1 MRVCLLSCYFLS
13 EEIVGFLNDLRTILS
28 ANGFE
33 LIVVSHVNQP
43 LLDAKLIILPYS
55 FIEYTGHSF
64 APDIDGAFTVPDSR
78 HRELIDTD
86 MLFKKDPKGSFSE
99 HFQGYLLCRDV
110 LERLVTILCPSIG
123 IVWGMSHPQS
133 QVLTDI
139 FRDNGIPAYS
149 LERGLFADTLM
160 IEPALYHS
168 EPCLNRGSDI
178 WKDWG
183 DIDEYGSYDTI
194 RRYYLENK
202 PQKYFQTDYT
212 PPDRLRESLRL
223 GDTQT
228 VVFWGQ
234 HDIWSGILPR
244 GNARSHLL
252 SPFFGTSGEALVKLS
267 QSIENIPGVSLIFKP
282 HPHDTIDYE
291 KIAGASTVIA
301 RDINNHSLFELADVF
316 VAMLTTT
323 QFEAL
328 LYEKPII
335 LLANSQLKGR
345 GIAYEYGIRSTMES
359 LIVQALNKDRHDTR
373 IRNTK
378 KLVSGLFRDFLYRY
392 RPLVPANKNV
402 HDFAGFI
409 EDSALQN
416 GKEWDPFTL
425 VSVCR
430 DMLTQPGPGEII
442 LDGKSPRMPEDM
454 HVSTMKDSQLP
465 GWNLMTKNQKE
476 ASMNEPFETQLI
488 AFYLPQYHPIPENDR
503 WWGKGFTEWTNVS
516 KARPLFPGHYQ
527 PHVPADLGY
536 YDLRLSELRK
546 AQAELAKKYGV
557 AGFCYYH
564 YWFHGKQ
571 LLHQVFDEVL
581 SSGKPDFPF
590 CLCWANEN
598 WTRVW
603 DGGDKKILMEQQYSP
618 EDDLEHI
625 TWLIH
630 AFKDARYIKI
640 EGRPLL
646 LVYRTSNLPDAGK
659 ISSIWREEV
668 KRAGLPDL
676 YLCTVE
682 SFASEHK
689 DPRYSGFNAA
699 VEFQPDWSRLGNEN
713 GGLPGLHVFD
723 YRETTERMISKSR
736 PGYTR
741 FPCVTPCWDNS
752 PRRGRDGYIFHGSR
766 PVYYEKWLRNAVSSV
781 RNNIPGERIVFI
793 NAWNEWAEGNHLEP
807 DQKHGHAY
815 LSATKRALTVSSE
828 RAGHNEE
835 LTSRAEIAIDAGRLD
850 EAESLL
856 KDALSHYS
864 EATRTLHRLG
874 ILKHLKGE
882 TQQAIALL
890 EKAMSLDPSDAEL
903 VNDLGTLYYPE
914 VQDKAYEL
922 FQKAI
927 DLDNDLL
934 DARKNLADLHAAA
947 GRITEAE
954 NLYREILSCN
964 PDDPETLTALENLMR
979 FSGQTADA
987 NAARK
992 CDNNVHS
999 AENPLLR
1006 KGICNIC
1013 GARDGFSLTNQQNP
1027 RESWVCLSCGSTSRD
1042 RMYINALALATG
1054 NTTPLVDWS
1063 KNKSVHV
1070 LEAAGARAHPGILK
1084 NKFTYLN
1091 TSYVPEKMMD
1101 QNFDKNLYADLQSLH
1116 YEDHSFDI
1124 VMSSDVFEHVRLYKE
1139 ALKEIFRVLKPDG
1152 IMVLQA
1158 PFHPENREN
1167 IIRVQPE
1174 GDDDIFLC
1182 PPTYHDENTLVY
1194 RIYGAEFIAEIESA
1208 GFTVQVIQDEVSLNC
1223 ITPQAIIIARKPG
1236 SRGLPESISKG
1247 SKMVAQGES
1256 FHENGE
1262 RPASLE
1268 KESSRMKRDW
1278 NARAEENARYYIH
1291 STKTDQSEEEF
1302 DASGKHNVQTLVIDD
1317 LMAITCDRDP
1327 KTMSALEI
1335 GCGIGRMTR
1344 HLAAVFEHVHA
1355 VDVSGEMIQGARK
1368 RLADLPNVSCCET
1381 SGTDLSLFSDGMF
1394 DFVFSFIV
1402 FQHIPSREVI
1412 LNYIRE
1418 SYRVL
1423 KKGGVFK
1430 FQVQGCTNPQW
1441 MHAEKDTWHG
1451 VTITEEDVC
1460 AIAAELGFT
1469 LLAKSGQGTQ
1479 YSWYILEKTGISA
1492 PLEKPLASIIIP
1504 VYNQKEYT
1512 IQCLD
1517 ALRKH
1522 TPEDLYEIIVVDN
1535 CSTDGTHDYLMG
1547 IEGSVK
1553 VVTNRENQGFTVACN
1568 QGARE
1573 ASGKFLVFLN
1583 NDTMPLKGW
1592 LTALLDTFK
1601 LGDDIAAVGSKLIY
1615 PDMKLQEAGG
1625 IIFNDG
1631 NGWNFGRGDI
1641 PDNGRYNRLIEVD
1654 YCSGAS
1660 LAVRKELFEQ
1670 AGGFDEIYAPAYYE
1684 DTDLCFSLREAGYRV
1699 LYQPESE
1706 IIHFE
1711 GKTAGVSTNSGF
1723 KRYQVINRDKFR
1735 KKWAHRLKDQGPSP
1749 YEGAPKPFTAD
1760 RERRL
1765 AGFAHH
1771 NRTNSLEG
1779 VCAEETSETKNF
1791 LIIDPFLPIY
1801 DKASGSFRLYQIVK
1815 ILANTPRVHVTYI
1828 ARHGHHG
1835 DKYVKLLTSM
1845 GVEVHHTDP
1854 EKMFSFDLFIHKSS
1868 INLKYLL
1875 AKRHYDY
1882 AFLSFY
1888 EIATQY
1894 LPDIRL
1900 YSPSTRVIIDT
1911 VDIHFLREMRQAEL
1925 YSDDALLLKAR
1936 NTQKNET
1943 DIYSRADAL
1952 ITVTEQDA
1960 EVIRPFLSDRSIY
1973 VIPNIHPVR
1982 QGEINFKNRSGIIF
1996 IGNYYHPPNIDAV
2009 EYYLRD
2015 IHPKIQEK
2023 GLSIPVSIIGD
2034 GLPEQ
2039 VKELGKG
2046 YKDIT
2051 FTGWVP
2057 ETRPFL
2063 DSARI
2068 SIAPLRY
2075 GAGMK
2080 GKVGEAL
2087 AAGLPVVTTPIGAE
2101 GMGLTHGQDIM
2112 VAHSADEFAETITRL
2127 YEDSSLWA
2135 SLSTNGIRFIE
2146 SNYSTDA
2153 VAQRVRSIFHLSQS
2167 AGSLEEHILEKK
2179 PLMVSIII
2187 PCFNQIEYTKKCLKS
2202 IDQHTTVPHELL
2214 LVDNGS
2220 TDGTREYLQ
2229 KYSETRA
2236 HVQLIVNDKNLGFA
2250 AANNQAFK
2258 KSGGECLLL
2267 LNNDVVVTE
2276 KWLEKLLEH
2285 IEKSPDT
2292 GMVGPMSNAVSG
2304 PQLVQKVPY
2313 GSSMNAM
2320 QSFARDFTARHSGKT
2335 TESMRLVGFCLL
2347 IKKEVIDVIG
2357 GFDEHYISGNFEDD
2371 DLCLRSFIAGYR
2383 NIIAHD
2389 VFIHHYGSMTF
2400 KGNAIDYQ
2408 ATMKGNLEYF
2418 TGKWKDIIEVK
2429 GNQYRVILSKE
2440 QQLKKLIEW
2449 GEERFSQGDVRWAIK
2464 VFERTLELDRGNSQ
2478 ALNNLGVI
2486 QWQLGNEASAMKT
2499 FQRALIIN
2507 PKDRDALGNL
2517 IQAVSKTGRF
2527 DQLNQNLLEILKQAQ
2542 PTNPDVTR
2550 LFDVQQNAASPV

>member
-13 EEIVGFLNDLRTILS
+13 EEIAGFLNDLRTILS
-28 ANGFE
+28 KKDIE
-33 LIVVSHVNQP
+33 LIVVSHANQP
-43 LLDAKLIILPYS
+43 QLNAKLIILPYS

-64 APDIDGAFTVPDSR
+64 APDISGDFTAPDSQ

-86 MLFKKDPKGSFSE
+86 MLFKNDTKGSFGE

-110 LERLVTILCPSIG
+110 LERLVTTLCPSIG

-133 QVLTDI
+133 QVLADI
-139 FRDNGIPAYS
+139 FRDKGIPAYAF
-149 LERGLFADTLM
+149 ERGLFADTLM

-168 EPCLNRGSDI
+168 ESCLNQDPDI
-178 WKDWG
+178 WKEWSN
-183 DIDEYGSYDTI
+183 IDEYGSYDKI

-223 GDTQT
+223 GDTKT
-228 VVFWGQ
+228 VIFWGQ

-244 GNARSHLL
+244 GNSRSHLL

-267 QSIENIPGVSLIFKP
+267 QLIEKIPGVSLIFKP

-291 KIAGASTVIA
+291 RIAGASTVIV
-301 RDINNHSLFELADVF
+301 RDINNHSLFELADVI

-328 LYEKPII
+328 LYEKPIM
-335 LLANSQLKGR
+335 LLANSQLKGKE
-345 GIAYEYGIRSTMES
+345 IAYEYGSHVTMEK
-359 LIVQALNKDRHDTR
+359 LIAQALNKDSHNTR
-373 IRNTK
+373 IRNMK

-392 RPLVPANKNV
+392 RPLVPASKDV
-402 HDFAGFI
+402 HDFAVFI
-409 EDSALQN
+409 EDSAMRN

-430 DMLTQPGPGEII
+430 DMLIPPGPGEII
-442 LDGKSPRMPEDM
+442 LDRESPRTPEKM
-454 HVSTMKDSQLP
+454 HVSTMKNSQLP
-465 GWNLMTKNQKE
+465 GQNWMTKNLKE
-476 ASMNEPFETQLI
+476 ESINEPFETQLI

-503 WWGKGFTEWTNVS
+503 WWGKGFTEWTNVA

-527 PHVPADLGY
+527 PHLPADLGY
-536 YDLRLSELRK
+536 YDLRLPELRET
-546 AQAELAKKYGV
+546 QAELARKYGIS
-557 AGFCYYH
+557 GFCYYH

-598 WTRVW
+598 WTRAW

-618 EDDLEHI
+618 EDDLKHI
-625 TWLIH
+625 TWLIP

-640 EGRPLL
+640 EGKPLL
-646 LVYRTSNLPDAGK
+646 LIYRTSNLPDAGK
-659 ISSIWREEV
+659 TSSIWREEV
-668 KRAGLPDL
+668 KRAGFPDL

-689 DPRYSGFNAA
+689 DPRYSGFNSA
-699 VEFQPDWSRLGNEN
+699 VEFQPDWSRIGHEN
-713 GGLPGLHVFD
+713 ARFSGLHVFD
-723 YRETTERMISKSR
+723 YRETAERMVSKSR

-766 PVYYEKWLRNAVSSV
+766 PVYYEKWLRIAISSV
-781 RNNIPGERIVFI
+781 RNNMPGERIVFI
-793 NAWNEWAEGNHLEP
+793 NAWNEWGEGNHLEP

-815 LSATKRALTVSSE
+815 LNATKRALTISSE
-828 RAGHNEE
+828 LAVHNEE

-856 KDALSHYS
+856 EDALSYDS
-864 EATRTLHRLG
+864 EATRTLHRFG

-890 EKAMSLDPSDAEL
+890 ERAMSLDPSDAEL

-914 VQDKAYEL
+914 AQDKAYEL

-934 DARKNLADLHAAA
+934 DARKNLADLHAAS

-964 PDDPETLTALENLMR
+964 PDDSETLSALENIVR
-979 FSGQTADA
+979 SSGRTADA
-987 NAARK
+987 NAVQK
-992 CDNNVHS
+992 CANDGHP

-1013 GARDGFSLTNQQNP
+1013 GSGDGFYLTNQQNP

-1042 RMYINALALATG
+1042 RMYIYALALATG
-1054 NTTPLVDWS
+1054 NTTPLVDWP

-1070 LEAAGARAHPGILK
+1070 LEAAGARAHPGILN

-1091 TSYVPEKMMD
+1091 TRYAPEKMIE
-1101 QNFDKNLYADLQSLH
+1101 QNFDKKLYADLQSMH
-1116 YEDHSFDI
+1116 YDDHSFDV

-1139 ALKEIFRVLKPDG
+1139 ALKEISRVLKPGG

-1208 GFTVQVIQDEVSLNC
+1208 GFIVQVIQDEVPLNC
-1223 ITPQAIIIARKPG
+1223 ITPQAIIIAKKPG
-1236 SRGLPESISKG
+1236 GRDLPQCISKN
-1247 SKMVAQGES
+1247 SKVIEQIENL
-1256 FHENGE
+1256 HDNGE
-1262 RPASLE
+1262 CATSLE

-1302 DASGKHNVQTLVIDD
+1302 DASGKYNVQTLVIND
-1317 LMAITCDRDP
+1317 LITIMRGRDP

-1344 HLAAVFEHVHA
+1344 YLAEIFEHVHA
-1355 VDVSGEMIQGARK
+1355 VDISGEMIQMARK
-1368 RLADLPNVSCCET
+1368 RLADLPNVSCHET
-1381 SGTDLSLFSDGMF
+1381 NGIDLSLFSDGMF

-1441 MHAEKDTWHG
+1441 LRAEKDTWHG
-1451 VTITEEDVC
+1451 VTITEEDVDT
-1460 AIAAELGFT
+1460 IAAKLGFT
-1469 LLAKSGQGTQ
+1469 LMAKSGQGTQ
-1479 YSWYILEKTGISA
+1479 YSWYILEKTGIHA
-1492 PLEKPLASIIIP
+1492 PSEKPLASIIIP

-1517 ALRKH
+1517 ALKKY
-1522 TPEDLYEIIVVDN
+1522 TQEDLYEVIIVDN
-1535 CSTDGTHDYLMG
+1535 CSTDGTHDYLMD

-1553 VVTNRENQGFTVACN
+1553 VVTNRENQGFTIACN

-1583 NDTMPLKGW
+1583 NDTKPLKGW

-1601 LGDDIAAVGSKLIY
+1601 LGDDIGAVGSKLIY

-1625 IIFNDG
+1625 IIFSDG
-1631 NGWNFGRGDI
+1631 NGWNFGRGDLS
-1641 PDNGRYNRLIEVD
+1641 DKVQYNRLVEVD

-1660 LAVRKELFEQ
+1660 LAVRRDLFETV
-1670 AGGFDEIYAPAYYE
+1670 GGFDEMYAPAYYE
-1684 DTDLCFSLREAGYRV
+1684 DTDLCFTLRERGYRV
-1699 LYQPESE
+1699 FYQPESE
-1706 IIHFE
+1706 VIHCE
-1711 GKTAGVSTNSGF
+1711 GKTAGTSTGSGF
-1723 KRYQVINRDKFR
+1723 KRYQIINQEKFR
-1735 KKWAHRLKDQGPSP
+1735 RKWAHRLKDQGPSP
-1749 YEGAPKPFTAD
+1749 YRGAPKPFTSD
-1760 RERRL
+1760 RNRRL
-1765 AGFAHH
+1765 AGYAHADRI
-1771 NRTNSLEG
+1771 NRIADADAKATAG
-1779 VCAEETSETKNF
+1779 QPVNF
-1791 LIIDPFLPIY
+1791 LVVDPFLPIY
-1801 DKASGSFRLYQIVK
+1801 DKASGSFRLFQILK
-1815 ILANTPRVHVTYI
+1815 ILANTPQVHVTYI
-1828 ARHGHHG
+1828 ARNGGHGE
-1835 DKYVKLLTSM
+1835 KYVRLLKDM
-1845 GVEVHHTDP
+1845 GVEVFHTDK
-1854 EKMFSFDLFIHKSS
+1854 EKLYSFDFTVAAPP
-1868 INLKYLL
+1868 INLKYILSQ
-1875 AKRHYDY
+1875 RHYHY

-1888 EIATQY
+1888 DIALQY
-1894 LPDIRL
+1894 LPEIRL
-1900 YSPSTRVIIDT
+1900 YSPDTRIIIDT
-1911 VDIHFLREMRQAEL
+1911 VDVHFLREMRQAEL
-1925 YSDDALLLKAR
+1925 YHDDNLARKAED
-1936 NTQKNET
+1936 TKANEL
-1943 DIYSRADAL
+1943 DIYQRADAL

-1960 EVIRPFLSDRSIY
+1960 EVIRPHVADKPIF
-1973 VIPNIHPVR
+1973 VIPNLHPVHR
-1982 QGEINFKNRSGIIF
+1982 RENDFHRRRGIIF
-1996 IGNYYHPPNIDAV
+1996 IGNYRHLPNIDAV
-2009 EYYLRD
+2009 EYFLKD
-2015 IHPKIQEK
+2015 IHPIITKK
-2023 GLSIPVSIIGD
+2023 GISIPVSIIGD

-2039 VKELGKG
+2039 VKKLGG
-2046 YKDIT
+2046 KDIT

-2057 ETRPFL
+2057 ETAPYL
-2063 DSARI
+2063 EQARV
-2068 SIAPLRY
+2068 SMAPLRY

-2101 GMGLTHGQDIM
+2101 GMGLTHEQDVMI
-2112 VAHSADEFAETITRL
+2112 AHSAEEFADMLIRL
-2127 YEDSSLWA
+2127 NEDPSLWER
-2135 SLSTNGIRFIE
+2135 LSVNGIRFIE
-2146 SNYSTDA
+2146 ENFSTDA
-2153 VAQRVRSIFHLSQS
+2153 VARRIRKVFALSTSPVDAKEQVQ
-2167 AGSLEEHILEKK
+2167 EKSHR
-2179 PLMVSIII
+2179 LTSIII
-2187 PCFNQIEYTKKCLKS
+2187 PCFNQLKYTKKTLQS
-2202 IDQHTTVPHELL
+2202 IEEHTKAPYELL

-2220 TDGTREYLQ
+2220 TDGTRAYLR
-2229 KYSETRA
+2229 KYADARE
-2236 HVQLIVNDKNLGFA
+2236 HVRLILNEENLGFA
-2250 AANNQAFK
+2250 TANNQALQK
-2258 KSGGECLLL
+2258 AEGDYLLL
-2267 LNNDVVVTE
+2267 LNNDVVVTAG
-2276 KWLEKLLEH
+2276 WLDRLIWHLEQ
-2285 IEKSPDT
+2285 SPDT

-2320 QSFARDFTARHSGKT
+2320 QKFARDYSSRNSGKT
-2335 TESMRLVGFCLL
+2335 VEHMRLVGFCLL

-2357 GFDEHYISGNFEDD
+2357 GLDENYISGNFEDD
-2371 DLCLRSFIAGYR
+2371 DLCLRSFIAGFK

-2408 ATMKGNLEYF
+2408 ATMKGNFQYF
-2418 TGKWKDIIEVK
+2418 AGKWKDIVEVSD
-2429 GNQYRVILSKE
+2429 NQYKVIMTKKL
-2440 QQLKKLIEW
+2440 QLKKLIEW
-2449 GEERFSQGDVRWAIK
+2449 GEERFSQGDIRAAIK
-2464 VFERTLELDRGNSQ
+2464 TFERTLQLDRKNSQ
-2478 ALNNLGVI
+2478 ALSNLGVI
-2486 QWQLGNEASAMKT
+2486 QWQLGNAVSAINT
-2499 FQRALIIN
+2499 FQNALLIN
-2507 PKDRDALGNL
+2507 PQDPDALGNL
-2517 IQAVSKTGRF
+2517 MQAVIETGRF
-2527 DQLNQNLLEILKQAQ
+2527 DLLKQGLLDVLRQAQ
-2542 PTNPDVTR
+2542 PANPDTAK
-2550 LFDVQQNAASPV
+2550 LFQAHQNAASTM